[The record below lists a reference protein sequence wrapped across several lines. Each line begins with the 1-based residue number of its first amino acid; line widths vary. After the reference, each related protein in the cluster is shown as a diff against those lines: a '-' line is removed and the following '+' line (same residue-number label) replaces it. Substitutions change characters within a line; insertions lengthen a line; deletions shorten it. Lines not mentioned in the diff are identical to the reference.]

1 MFMARRVVLAFLYVT
16 VGLSATMVLL
26 VPAAVGSGSAKYTV
40 TAVDFRFKNLPARVA
55 PGTHTFTL
63 VNRGKSPHDLKL
75 AGKKTKVLKNGERA
89 TLKVTLKKGTYA
101 FLCTVPGHAAL
112 GMKGKLVVR

>member
-1 MFMARRVVLAFLYVT
+1 MFMARRVVLAFLFVT
-16 VGLSATMVLL
+16 VVLSMAMVFLA
-26 VPAAVGSGSAKYTV
+26 PAAVGSGSAKYTV

-75 AGKKTKVLKNGERA
+75 AGKKTKVLKSGERS
-89 TLKVTLKKGTYA
+89 TLRVTLKKGTYA

-112 GMKGKLVVR
+112 GMKGKLVAR

>member
-1 MFMARRVVLAFLYVT
+1 MAPTSRPRVLVRHGRSLSGDGFAGAGCRRV
-16 VGLSATMVLL
+16 GLREVH
-26 VPAAVGSGSAKYTV
+26 V

-55 PGTHTFTL
+55 SGAHTFTL
-63 VNRGKSPHDLKL
+63 VNRGQATHDLKL
-75 AGKKTKVLKNGERA
+75 AGKKTKVLKTGERA

-112 GMKGKLVVR
+112 GMKGKLVAR